1 MPAIWNVNN
10 SYNVNNKKYSSK
22 LTFEVGEKFSGKII
36 SKGEGNEATVKL
48 ADGWQ
53 FSATIDGSIE
63 SEENVPLQLQVEGYE
78 DGKLKLKI
86 VKKEADSNNLANDS
100 LSEVIDKEGLGKE
113 DVDILKKMM
122 KHNIPLT
129 RENITFVKSLLQ
141 FNTKIN
147 MDNNEIDNFILKY
160 IDSKGISG
168 ESEQGKQIINTLK
181 EFFVNFKNLKPEEIQ
196 GKQII
201 NTLKEFFINFKNM
214 KPEEILFFLENNI
227 KLTSENIESFKKLF
241 SSNGSTVKEFFDNIR
256 NDFAGIGV
264 EMKELEDNI
273 LNSKIGENHLDN
285 SLKNF
290 SEEIN
295 KDKLGYNS
303 LASKL
308 YDSNDMSKAK
318 VSMLAVLKSMTG
330 GDDNLLRYLI
340 KDILIGKKEQFTTNE
355 YNTALANINNLSDEE
370 FINIVKDVLGK
381 NRELKEISN
390 DTVNIV
396 LRSLLGKDIE
406 VGEAE
411 LRKIQDVIEYKFQKF
426 ELNNELGKEDKLIGN
441 NIANNIITTLEQEV
455 IIEENKKI
463 VSANELIKNDI
474 NKKIDGI
481 KDIIKE
487 LLIASKG
494 EGEGANKVI
503 QLLKNNIS
511 EFKMFNTISNEYY
524 YLDVPIN
531 REMSEYPCKLIIK
544 DNRKDGKKIDKTDVK
559 IVVTV
564 KTINL
569 GVVDGFLSVKD
580 KSLDVELKCD
590 KNYMKVLELSKSKLS
605 NDLQKLGFNI
615 NIEVSMKEEEISLA
629 SCREFFNDKAMNGI
643 DIKV

>member
-53 FSATIDGSIE
+53 FSATIDGNIE

-86 VKKEADSNNLANDS
+86 VKKEVESNNLANDS
-100 LSEVIDKEGLGKE
+100 LSEVIDKEGLGKD
-113 DVDILKKMM
+113 DVDILKKMV

-147 MDNNEIDNFILKY
+147 MDNNEIDSFILKY
-160 IDSKGISG
+160 FDSKGISG

-181 EFFVNFKNLKPEEIQ
+181 EFFVNFKNLKPEEI
-196 GKQII
+196 
-201 NTLKEFFINFKNM
+201 
-214 KPEEILFFLENNI
+214 LFFLENNI
-227 KLTSENIESFKKLF
+227 ELTSENIESFNKLF
-241 SSNGSTVKEFFDNIR
+241 SSNGNTVKEFFDNIK
-256 NDFAGIGV
+256 NDFAGIEV

-273 LNSKIGENHLDN
+273 SNSKIGEKHLDK
-285 SLKNF
+285 SLKALGG
-290 SEEIN
+290 EIN

-303 LASKL
+303 LVSKL
-308 YDSNDMSKAK
+308 YDSNDMSKGK

-330 GDDNLLRYLI
+330 GDDNLLREPI

-355 YNTALANINNLSDEE
+355 YNTALGKINNLSDEE

-381 NRELKEISN
+381 NGELKEISKDN
-390 DTVNIV
+390 VNIV
-396 LRSLLGKDIE
+396 LRSLFGKDIE
-406 VGEAE
+406 VGEEE
-411 LRKIQDVIEYKFQKF
+411 LRGIQDVIEYKFQEL
-426 ELNNELGKEDKLIGN
+426 ELNNEGVNEDKLIGN
-441 NIANNIITTLEQEV
+441 NIVNKTITTLEQEA
-455 IIEENKKI
+455 ITGGNKKI
-463 VSANELIKNDI
+463 LSANELIKNDI

-487 LLIASKG
+487 LLVASKG
-494 EGEGANKVI
+494 EGEGAEKVI
-503 QLLKNNIS
+503 QLLKNNIN
-511 EFKMFNTISNEYY
+511 EFKLFNTISNEYY

-531 REMSEYPCKLIIK
+531 REMTEYPCKLIIK
-544 DNRKDGKKIDKTDVK
+544 DNRKDGKKIDRTDVK

-564 KTINL
+564 KTVNL

-580 KSLDVELKCD
+580 KGLDVELKCD
-590 KNYMKVLELSKSKLS
+590 KNYTKVLELSKSKLS

-615 NIEVSMKEEEISLA
+615 NIKVSMREEDITLA

>member
-53 FSATIDGSIE
+53 FSATIDGNIE

-86 VKKEADSNNLANDS
+86 VKKEVESNNLANDS
-100 LSEVIDKEGLGKE
+100 LSEVIDKEGLGKD
-113 DVDILKKMM
+113 DVDILKKMV

-181 EFFVNFKNLKPEEIQ
+181 EFFVNFKNLKPEEI
-196 GKQII
+196 
-201 NTLKEFFINFKNM
+201 
-214 KPEEILFFLENNI
+214 LFFLENNI
-227 KLTSENIESFKKLF
+227 ELTSENIESFNKLF
-241 SSNGSTVKEFFDNIR
+241 SSNGNTVKEFFDNIK
-256 NDFAGIGV
+256 NDFAGIEV

-273 LNSKIGENHLDN
+273 SNSKIGEKHLDK
-285 SLKNF
+285 SLKALGG
-290 SEEIN
+290 EIN

-303 LASKL
+303 LVSKL
-308 YDSNDMSKAK
+308 YDSNDMSKGK

-330 GDDNLLRYLI
+330 GDDNLLREPI

-355 YNTALANINNLSDEE
+355 YNTALGKINNLSDEE

-381 NRELKEISN
+381 NGELKEISKDN
-390 DTVNIV
+390 VNIV
-396 LRSLLGKDIE
+396 LRSLFGKDIE

-411 LRKIQDVIEYKFQKF
+411 LRGIQDVIEYKFQEL
-426 ELNNELGKEDKLIGN
+426 ELNNEGVNEDKLIGN
-441 NIANNIITTLEQEV
+441 NIVNKTITTLEQEA
-455 IIEENKKI
+455 ITGGNKKI
-463 VSANELIKNDI
+463 LSANELIKNDI

-487 LLIASKG
+487 LLVASKG
-494 EGEGANKVI
+494 EGEGAEKVI
-503 QLLKNNIS
+503 QLLKNNIN
-511 EFKMFNTISNEYY
+511 EFKLFNTISNEYY

-531 REMSEYPCKLIIK
+531 REMTEYPCKLIIK
-544 DNRKDGKKIDKTDVK
+544 DNRKDGKKIDRTDVK

-564 KTINL
+564 KTVNL

-580 KSLDVELKCD
+580 KGLDVELKCD

-615 NIEVSMKEEEISLA
+615 NIKVSMREEDITLA

>member
-181 EFFVNFKNLKPEEIQ
+181 EFFVNFKN
-196 GKQII
+196 
-201 NTLKEFFINFKNM
+201 M

-227 KLTSENIESFKKLF
+227 ELTSENIESYNKLF
-241 SSNGSTVKEFFDNIR
+241 SSNGNTVKEFFDNIK
-256 NDFAGIGV
+256 NDFAGIEV

-273 LNSKIGENHLDN
+273 SNSKVGEKHLDN
-285 SLKNF
+285 SIKALG
-290 SEEIN
+290 EEIN

-303 LASKL
+303 LVSKL
-308 YDSNDMSKAK
+308 YDSNDMSKSK

-330 GDDNLLRYLI
+330 GDDNLLREPI

-355 YNTALANINNLSDEE
+355 YNTALGKINNLSDED

-381 NRELKEISN
+381 SGEIKEISK
-390 DTVNIV
+390 DTVNII
-396 LRSLLGKDIE
+396 LRSFFGKDIE
-406 VGEAE
+406 VGEVE
-411 LRKIQDVIEYKFQKF
+411 LRKIQDVIEYKFQEL
-426 ELNNELGKEDKLIGN
+426 ELNNEGVNEEKLIGN
-441 NIANNIITTLEQEV
+441 NIANKTITTLEQEV
-455 IIEENKKI
+455 ITGGHKKI
-463 VSANELIKNDI
+463 LSANELIKNDI

-487 LLIASKG
+487 LLVASKG
-494 EGEGANKVI
+494 EGEGADKVI
-503 QLLKNNIS
+503 QLLKNSIS
-511 EFKMFNTISNEYY
+511 EFKLFNTISNEYY

-531 REMSEYPCKLIIK
+531 REMTEYHCKLIIK
-544 DNRKDGKKIDKTDVK
+544 DNRKDGKKIDRTDVK

-564 KTINL
+564 KTVNL

-580 KSLDVELKCD
+580 KGLDVELKCD

-615 NIEVSMKEEEISLA
+615 NIKVSMREEDITLA
-629 SCREFFNDKAMNGI
+629 SCREFFNDKAVSGI

>member
-22 LTFEVGEKFSGKII
+22 LTFEVGEKFSGRII
-36 SKGEGNEATVKL
+36 SKGEGNEVTVKL

-53 FSATIDGSIE
+53 FSATIDGNIE

-86 VKKEADSNNLANDS
+86 VKKEVESNNLANDS
-100 LSEVIDKEGLGKE
+100 LSEVIDKEGLGKD
-113 DVDILKKMM
+113 DVDILKKMV
-122 KHNIPLT
+122 KYNIPLT

-181 EFFVNFKNLKPEEIQ
+181 EFFVNFKN
-196 GKQII
+196 
-201 NTLKEFFINFKNM
+201 M

-227 KLTSENIESFKKLF
+227 ELTSENIESFKKLF
-241 SSNGSTVKEFFDNIR
+241 SSNGNTVKEFFDNIK
-256 NDFAGIGV
+256 NDFAGIEV

-273 LNSKIGENHLDN
+273 SNSKVGENHLDN
-285 SLKNF
+285 SLKALG
-290 SEEIN
+290 EEIN

-303 LASKL
+303 LVSKL
-308 YDSNDMSKAK
+308 YDSNDMSKGK

-330 GDDNLLRYLI
+330 GDENLLREPI

-355 YNTALANINNLSDEE
+355 YNAALGKINNLSDEE
-370 FINIVKDVLGK
+370 FINILKDVLGK
-381 NRELKEISN
+381 NGEIKEVSK

-396 LRSLLGKDIE
+396 LRSLFGKDIE
-406 VGEAE
+406 VGEVE
-411 LRKIQDVIEYKFQKF
+411 LRKIQDVIEYKFQEL
-426 ELNNELGKEDKLIGN
+426 ELNNEGIKEDKLIGN
-441 NIANNIITTLEQEV
+441 NISNKTITTLKQEV
-455 IIEENKKI
+455 ITEGNKKI

-487 LLIASKG
+487 LLVVSKG
-494 EGEGANKVI
+494 EGEGADKVI

-511 EFKMFNTISNEYY
+511 EFKLFNTISNEYY

-531 REMSEYPCKLIIK
+531 REMTEYPCKLIIK
-544 DNRKDGKKIDKTDVK
+544 DNRKDGKKIDRTDVK

-564 KTINL
+564 KTVNL

-580 KSLDVELKCD
+580 KGLDVELKCD
-590 KNYMKVLELSKSKLS
+590 KNYTRVLELSKSKLS

-615 NIEVSMKEEEISLA
+615 NIKVSVREEDITLA

>member
-36 SKGEGNEATVKL
+36 SKDEGNEATVKL

-53 FSATIDGSIE
+53 FSATIDGNIE

-86 VKKEADSNNLANDS
+86 VKKEVESNNLANDS
-100 LSEVIDKEGLGKE
+100 LSEVIDKEGLGKD
-113 DVDILKKMM
+113 DVDILKKMV

-181 EFFVNFKNLKPEEIQ
+181 EFFVNFKNLKPEEI
-196 GKQII
+196 
-201 NTLKEFFINFKNM
+201 
-214 KPEEILFFLENNI
+214 LFFLENNI
-227 KLTSENIESFKKLF
+227 ELTSENIESFNKLF
-241 SSNGSTVKEFFDNIR
+241 SSNGNTVKEFFDNIK
-256 NDFAGIGV
+256 NDFAGIEV

-273 LNSKIGENHLDN
+273 SNSKIGEKHLDK
-285 SLKNF
+285 SLKALGG
-290 SEEIN
+290 EIN

-303 LASKL
+303 LVSKL
-308 YDSNDMSKAK
+308 YDSNDMSKGK

-330 GDDNLLRYLI
+330 GDDNLLREPI

-355 YNTALANINNLSDEE
+355 YNTALGKINNLSDEE
-370 FINIVKDVLGK
+370 FINIVKDILGR
-381 NRELKEISN
+381 NGELKEISK
-390 DTVNIV
+390 DTFNIV
-396 LRSLLGKDIE
+396 LRSLFGKDIE

-411 LRKIQDVIEYKFQKF
+411 LRGIQDVIEYKFQEL
-426 ELNNELGKEDKLIGN
+426 ELNNEGVNEDKLIGN
-441 NIANNIITTLEQEV
+441 NIVNKTITTLEQEV
-455 IIEENKKI
+455 ITGGNKKI
-463 VSANELIKNDI
+463 LSANELIKNDI
-474 NKKIDGI
+474 NKKINGI

-487 LLIASKG
+487 LLVASKG
-494 EGEGANKVI
+494 EGEGAEKVI

-511 EFKMFNTISNEYY
+511 EFKLFNTISNEYY

-531 REMSEYPCKLIIK
+531 REMTEYPCKLIIK
-544 DNRKDGKKIDKTDVK
+544 DNRKDGKKIDRTDVK

-564 KTINL
+564 KTVNL

-580 KSLDVELKCD
+580 KGLDVELKCD
-590 KNYMKVLELSKSKLS
+590 KNYTKVLELSKSKLS

-615 NIEVSMKEEEISLA
+615 NIKVSMREEDITLA

>member
-53 FSATIDGSIE
+53 FSATIDGNIE

-86 VKKEADSNNLANDS
+86 VKKEVESNNLANDS
-100 LSEVIDKEGLGKE
+100 LSEVIDKEGLGKD
-113 DVDILKKMM
+113 DVDILKKMV

-181 EFFVNFKNLKPEEIQ
+181 EFFVNFKNLKPEEI
-196 GKQII
+196 
-201 NTLKEFFINFKNM
+201 
-214 KPEEILFFLENNI
+214 LFFLENNI
-227 KLTSENIESFKKLF
+227 ELTSENIESFNKLF
-241 SSNGSTVKEFFDNIR
+241 SSNGNTVKEFFDNIK
-256 NDFAGIGV
+256 NDFAGIEV

-273 LNSKIGENHLDN
+273 SNSKIGEKHLDK
-285 SLKNF
+285 SLKALGG
-290 SEEIN
+290 EIN

-303 LASKL
+303 LVSKL
-308 YDSNDMSKAK
+308 YDSNDMSKGK

-330 GDDNLLRYLI
+330 GDDNLLREPI

-355 YNTALANINNLSDEE
+355 YNTALGKINNLSDEE
-370 FINIVKDVLGK
+370 FINIVKDVLGR
-381 NRELKEISN
+381 NGELKEISK
-390 DTVNIV
+390 DTFNIV
-396 LRSLLGKDIE
+396 LRSLFGKDIE

-411 LRKIQDVIEYKFQKF
+411 LRGIQDVIEYKFQEL
-426 ELNNELGKEDKLIGN
+426 ELNNEGVNEDKLIGN
-441 NIANNIITTLEQEV
+441 NIVNKTITTLEQEA
-455 IIEENKKI
+455 ITGGNKKI
-463 VSANELIKNDI
+463 LSANELIKNDI

-487 LLIASKG
+487 LLVASKG
-494 EGEGANKVI
+494 EGEGAEKVI
-503 QLLKNNIS
+503 QLLKNNIN
-511 EFKMFNTISNEYY
+511 EFKLFNTISNEYY

-531 REMSEYPCKLIIK
+531 REMTEYPCKLIIK
-544 DNRKDGKKIDKTDVK
+544 DNRKDGKKIDRTDVK

-564 KTINL
+564 KTVNL

-580 KSLDVELKCD
+580 KGLDVELKCD
-590 KNYMKVLELSKSKLS
+590 KNYTKVLELSKSKLS

-615 NIEVSMKEEEISLA
+615 NIKVSMREEDITLA

>member
-53 FSATIDGSIE
+53 FSATIDGNIE

-86 VKKEADSNNLANDS
+86 VKKEVESNNLANDS
-100 LSEVIDKEGLGKE
+100 LSEVIDKEGLGKD
-113 DVDILKKMM
+113 DVDILKKMV

-181 EFFVNFKNLKPEEIQ
+181 EFFVNFKNLKPEEI
-196 GKQII
+196 
-201 NTLKEFFINFKNM
+201 
-214 KPEEILFFLENNI
+214 LFFLENNI
-227 KLTSENIESFKKLF
+227 ELTSENIESFNKLF
-241 SSNGSTVKEFFDNIR
+241 SSNGNTVKEFFDNIK
-256 NDFAGIGV
+256 NDFAGIEV

-273 LNSKIGENHLDN
+273 SNSKVGEKHLDN
-285 SLKNF
+285 SIKALG
-290 SEEIN
+290 EEIN

-303 LASKL
+303 LVSKL
-308 YDSNDMSKAK
+308 YDSNDMSKSK

-330 GDDNLLRYLI
+330 GDDNLLREPI

-355 YNTALANINNLSDEE
+355 YNTALGKINNLSDEE

-381 NRELKEISN
+381 NGELKEISKDN
-390 DTVNIV
+390 VNIV
-396 LRSLLGKDIE
+396 LRSLFGKDIE

-411 LRKIQDVIEYKFQKF
+411 LRGIQDVIEYKFQEL
-426 ELNNELGKEDKLIGN
+426 ELNNEGVNEDKLIGN
-441 NIANNIITTLEQEV
+441 NIVNKTITTLEQEA
-455 IIEENKKI
+455 ITGGNKKI
-463 VSANELIKNDI
+463 LSANELIKNDI

-487 LLIASKG
+487 LLVASKG
-494 EGEGANKVI
+494 EGEGAEKVI
-503 QLLKNNIS
+503 QLLKNNIN
-511 EFKMFNTISNEYY
+511 EFKLFNTISNEYY

-531 REMSEYPCKLIIK
+531 REMTEYPCKLIIK
-544 DNRKDGKKIDKTDVK
+544 DNRKDGKKIDRTDVK

-564 KTINL
+564 KTVNL

-580 KSLDVELKCD
+580 KGLDVELKCD

-615 NIEVSMKEEEISLA
+615 NIKVSMREEDITLA
-629 SCREFFNDKAMNGI
+629 SCREFFNDKAVSGI

>member
-181 EFFVNFKNLKPEEIQ
+181 EFFVNFKN
-196 GKQII
+196 
-201 NTLKEFFINFKNM
+201 M

-227 KLTSENIESFKKLF
+227 ELTSENIESYNKLF
-241 SSNGSTVKEFFDNIR
+241 SSNGNTVKEFFDNIK
-256 NDFAGIGV
+256 NDFAGIEV

-273 LNSKIGENHLDN
+273 SNSKVGEKHLDN
-285 SLKNF
+285 SIKALG
-290 SEEIN
+290 EEIN

-303 LASKL
+303 LVSKL
-308 YDSNDMSKAK
+308 YDSNDMSKSK

-330 GDDNLLRYLI
+330 GDDNLLREPI

-355 YNTALANINNLSDEE
+355 YNTALGKINNLSDED

-381 NRELKEISN
+381 SGEIKEISK
-390 DTVNIV
+390 DTVNII
-396 LRSLLGKDIE
+396 LRSFFGKDIE
-406 VGEAE
+406 VGEVE
-411 LRKIQDVIEYKFQKF
+411 LRKIQDVIEYKFQEL
-426 ELNNELGKEDKLIGN
+426 ELNNEGVNEEKLIGN
-441 NIANNIITTLEQEV
+441 NIANKTITTLEQEV
-455 IIEENKKI
+455 ITGGHKKI
-463 VSANELIKNDI
+463 LSANELIKNDI

-487 LLIASKG
+487 LLVASKG
-494 EGEGANKVI
+494 EGEGADKVI
-503 QLLKNNIS
+503 QLLKNSIS
-511 EFKMFNTISNEYY
+511 EFKLFNTISNEYY

-531 REMSEYPCKLIIK
+531 REMTEYPCKLIIK
-544 DNRKDGKKIDKTDVK
+544 DNRKDGKKIDRTDVK

-564 KTINL
+564 KTVNL

-580 KSLDVELKCD
+580 KGLDVELKCD

-615 NIEVSMKEEEISLA
+615 NIKVSMREEDITLA
-629 SCREFFNDKAMNGI
+629 SCRELFNDKAVSGI

>member
-22 LTFEVGEKFSGKII
+22 LTFEVGEKFSGRII
-36 SKGEGNEATVKL
+36 SKGEGNEVTVKL
-48 ADGWQ
+48 SDGWQ
-53 FSATIDGSIE
+53 FSATIDGNIE
-63 SEENVPLQLQVEGYE
+63 SEENIPLQLQVEGYE
-78 DGKLKLKI
+78 EGKLKLKI
-86 VKKEADSNNLANDS
+86 IKKEVGTNNSSNDI
-100 LSEVIDKEGLGKE
+100 LSEVIDKEGLGKD
-113 DVDILKKMM
+113 DVDILKKMVKYNM
-122 KHNIPLT
+122 PLT

-147 MDNNEIDNFILKY
+147 IDNSEIDNFILKY

-168 ESEQGKQIINTLK
+168 ESE
-181 EFFVNFKNLKPEEIQ
+181 Q

-273 LNSKIGENHLDN
+273 SNSKIGENHLDN

-330 GDDNLLRYLI
+330 GDDNLLRDLI

-355 YNTALANINNLSDEE
+355 YNTALAKINNLSDEE
-370 FINIVKDVLGK
+370 FINIVKYVLEK
-381 NRELKEISN
+381 NREVKEISKE
-390 DTVNIV
+390 TVNIV

-411 LRKIQDVIEYKFQKF
+411 LRKIQGVIEYKFQKF

-441 NIANNIITTLEQEV
+441 NIANKIITTLEQEV
-455 IIEENKKI
+455 IIEEKKKI

-474 NKKIDGI
+474 NKKIEGI
-481 KDIIKE
+481 KNIIKE

-494 EGEGANKVI
+494 EGEGADKVI

-511 EFKMFNTISNEYY
+511 EFKLFNTISNEYY

-544 DNRKDGKKIDKTDVK
+544 DNRKDGKKLDKTDVK

-564 KTINL
+564 KTVNL
-569 GVVDGFLSVKD
+569 GVVDGFLSIKD

-615 NIEVSMKEEEISLA
+615 NIKVSMKEEDITLA
-629 SCREFFNDKAMNGI
+629 SCREFFNNKAMNGI

>member
-53 FSATIDGSIE
+53 FSATIDGNIE

-86 VKKEADSNNLANDS
+86 VKKEVESNNLANDS
-100 LSEVIDKEGLGKE
+100 LSEVIDKEGLGKD
-113 DVDILKKMM
+113 DVDILKKMV

-181 EFFVNFKNLKPEEIQ
+181 EFFVNFKN
-196 GKQII
+196 
-201 NTLKEFFINFKNM
+201 M

-227 KLTSENIESFKKLF
+227 ELTSENIESYNKLF
-241 SSNGSTVKEFFDNIR
+241 SSNGNTVKEFFDNIK
-256 NDFAGIGV
+256 NDFAGIEV

-273 LNSKIGENHLDN
+273 SNSKVGEKHLDN
-285 SLKNF
+285 SIKALG
-290 SEEIN
+290 EEIN

-303 LASKL
+303 LVSKL
-308 YDSNDMSKAK
+308 YDSNDMSKSK

-330 GDDNLLRYLI
+330 GDDNLLREPI

-355 YNTALANINNLSDEE
+355 YNTALGKINNLSDED

-381 NRELKEISN
+381 SGEIKEISK
-390 DTVNIV
+390 DTVNII
-396 LRSLLGKDIE
+396 LRSFFGKDIE
-406 VGEAE
+406 VGEVE
-411 LRKIQDVIEYKFQKF
+411 LRKIQDVIEYKFQEL
-426 ELNNELGKEDKLIGN
+426 ELNNEGVNEEKLIGN
-441 NIANNIITTLEQEV
+441 NIANKTITTLEQEV
-455 IIEENKKI
+455 ITGGHKKI
-463 VSANELIKNDI
+463 LSANELIKNDI

-487 LLIASKG
+487 LLVASKG
-494 EGEGANKVI
+494 EGEGADKVI
-503 QLLKNNIS
+503 QLLKNSIS
-511 EFKMFNTISNEYY
+511 EFKLFNTISNEYY

-531 REMSEYPCKLIIK
+531 REMTEYPCKLIIK
-544 DNRKDGKKIDKTDVK
+544 DNRKDGKKIDRTDVK

-564 KTINL
+564 KTVNL

-580 KSLDVELKCD
+580 KGLDVELKCD
-590 KNYMKVLELSKSKLS
+590 KNYTKVLELSKSKLS

-615 NIEVSMKEEEISLA
+615 NIKVSMREEDITLA
-629 SCREFFNDKAMNGI
+629 SCREFFNDKAVSGI

>member
-181 EFFVNFKNLKPEEIQ
+181 EFFVNFKN
-196 GKQII
+196 
-201 NTLKEFFINFKNM
+201 M

-227 KLTSENIESFKKLF
+227 ELTSENIESYNKLF
-241 SSNGSTVKEFFDNIR
+241 SSNGNTVKEFFDNIK
-256 NDFAGIGV
+256 NDFAGIEV

-273 LNSKIGENHLDN
+273 SNSKVGEKHLDN
-285 SLKNF
+285 SIKALG
-290 SEEIN
+290 EEIN

-303 LASKL
+303 LVSKL
-308 YDSNDMSKAK
+308 YDSNDMSKSK

-330 GDDNLLRYLI
+330 GDDNLLREPI

-355 YNTALANINNLSDEE
+355 YNTALGKINNLSDED

-381 NRELKEISN
+381 SGEIKEISK
-390 DTVNIV
+390 DTVNII
-396 LRSLLGKDIE
+396 LRSFFGKDIE
-406 VGEAE
+406 VGEVE
-411 LRKIQDVIEYKFQKF
+411 LRKIQDVIEYKFQEL
-426 ELNNELGKEDKLIGN
+426 ELNNEGVNEEKLIGN
-441 NIANNIITTLEQEV
+441 NIANKTITTLEQEV
-455 IIEENKKI
+455 ITGGHKKI
-463 VSANELIKNDI
+463 LSANELIKNDI

-487 LLIASKG
+487 LLVASKG
-494 EGEGANKVI
+494 EGEGADKVI
-503 QLLKNNIS
+503 QLLKNSVS
-511 EFKMFNTISNEYY
+511 EFKLFNTISNEYY

-531 REMSEYPCKLIIK
+531 REMTEYPCKLIIK
-544 DNRKDGKKIDKTDVK
+544 DNRKDGKKIDRTDVK

-564 KTINL
+564 KTVNL

-580 KSLDVELKCD
+580 KGLDVELKCD

-615 NIEVSMKEEEISLA
+615 NIKVSMREEDITLA
-629 SCREFFNDKAMNGI
+629 SCREFFNDKAVSGI

>member
-36 SKGEGNEATVKL
+36 SKGEENEATVKL

-181 EFFVNFKNLKPEEIQ
+181 EFFVNFKN
-196 GKQII
+196 
-201 NTLKEFFINFKNM
+201 M

-227 KLTSENIESFKKLF
+227 ELTSENIESYNKLF
-241 SSNGSTVKEFFDNIR
+241 SSNGNTVKEFFDNIK
-256 NDFAGIGV
+256 NDFAGIEV

-273 LNSKIGENHLDN
+273 LNSKVGEKHLDN
-285 SLKNF
+285 SIKALG
-290 SEEIN
+290 EEIN

-303 LASKL
+303 LVSKL
-308 YDSNDMSKAK
+308 YDSNDMSKSK

-330 GDDNLLRYLI
+330 GDDNLLREPI

-355 YNTALANINNLSDEE
+355 YNTALGKINNLSDED

-381 NRELKEISN
+381 SGEIKEISK
-390 DTVNIV
+390 DTVNII
-396 LRSLLGKDIE
+396 LRSFFGKDIE
-406 VGEAE
+406 VGEVE
-411 LRKIQDVIEYKFQKF
+411 LRKIQDVIEYKFQEL
-426 ELNNELGKEDKLIGN
+426 ELNNEGVNEEKLIGN
-441 NIANNIITTLEQEV
+441 NIANKTITTLEQEV
-455 IIEENKKI
+455 ITGGHKKI
-463 VSANELIKNDI
+463 LSANELIKNDI

-487 LLIASKG
+487 LLVASKG
-494 EGEGANKVI
+494 EGEGADKVI
-503 QLLKNNIS
+503 QLLKNSIS
-511 EFKMFNTISNEYY
+511 EFKLFNTISNEYY

-531 REMSEYPCKLIIK
+531 REMTEYPCKLIIK
-544 DNRKDGKKIDKTDVK
+544 DNRKDGKKIDRTDVK

-564 KTINL
+564 KTVNL

-580 KSLDVELKCD
+580 KGLDVELKCD

-615 NIEVSMKEEEISLA
+615 NIKVSMREEDITLA
-629 SCREFFNDKAMNGI
+629 SCREFFNDKAVSGI

>member
-22 LTFEVGEKFSGKII
+22 LTFEVGEKFSGRII
-36 SKGEGNEATVKL
+36 SKGEGNEVTVKL

-53 FSATIDGSIE
+53 FSATIDGNIE
-63 SEENVPLQLQVEGYE
+63 SEENIPLQLQVEGYE
-78 DGKLKLKI
+78 EGKLKLKI
-86 VKKEADSNNLANDS
+86 IKKEVWTNNSSNDS
-100 LSEVIDKEGLGKE
+100 LSEVIDKEGLGKV
-113 DVDILKKMM
+113 DVDILKKMVKYNM
-122 KHNIPLT
+122 PLT

-147 MDNNEIDNFILKY
+147 IDNSEIDNFILKY

-168 ESEQGKQIINTLK
+168 ESE
-181 EFFVNFKNLKPEEIQ
+181 Q

-256 NDFAGIGV
+256 NDFSGIGV

-330 GDDNLLRYLI
+330 GDDNLLRDLI

-355 YNTALANINNLSDEE
+355 YNTALAKINNLSDEE

-381 NRELKEISN
+381 NRELKEISK

-615 NIEVSMKEEEISLA
+615 NIKVSMKEEEISLA
-629 SCREFFNDKAMNGI
+629 SCREFFNDKAVNGI

>member
-1 MPAIWNVNN
+1 MPAIWNVNS

-22 LTFEVGEKFSGKII
+22 LTFEVGEKFSGRII
-36 SKGEGNEATVKL
+36 SKGEGNEVTVKL

-53 FSATIDGSIE
+53 FSATIDGNIE
-63 SEENVPLQLQVEGYE
+63 SEENIPLQLQVEGYE
-78 DGKLKLKI
+78 EGKLKLKI
-86 VKKEADSNNLANDS
+86 IKKEVWTNNSSNDS
-100 LSEVIDKEGLGKE
+100 LSEVIDKEGLGKV
-113 DVDILKKMM
+113 DVDILKKMVKYNM
-122 KHNIPLT
+122 PLT

-147 MDNNEIDNFILKY
+147 IDNSEIDNFILKY

-168 ESEQGKQIINTLK
+168 ESE
-181 EFFVNFKNLKPEEIQ
+181 Q

-256 NDFAGIGV
+256 NDFSGIGV

-318 VSMLAVLKSMTG
+318 VSILAVLKSMTG
-330 GDDNLLRYLI
+330 GDDNLLRNLI

-355 YNTALANINNLSDEE
+355 YNTALAKINNLSDEE

-381 NRELKEISN
+381 NRELKEISK

-396 LRSLLGKDIE
+396 LRSLFGKDIE

-615 NIEVSMKEEEISLA
+615 NIKVSMKEEEISLA

>member
-181 EFFVNFKNLKPEEIQ
+181 EFFVNFKN
-196 GKQII
+196 
-201 NTLKEFFINFKNM
+201 M

-227 KLTSENIESFKKLF
+227 ELTSENIESYNKLF
-241 SSNGSTVKEFFDNIR
+241 SSNGNTVKEFFDNIK
-256 NDFAGIGV
+256 NDFAGIEV

-273 LNSKIGENHLDN
+273 SNSKVGEKHLDN
-285 SLKNF
+285 SIKALG
-290 SEEIN
+290 EEIN

-303 LASKL
+303 LVSKL
-308 YDSNDMSKAK
+308 YDSNDMSKSK

-330 GDDNLLRYLI
+330 GDDNLLREPI

-355 YNTALANINNLSDEE
+355 YNTALGKINNLSDED

-381 NRELKEISN
+381 SGEIKEISK
-390 DTVNIV
+390 DTVNII
-396 LRSLLGKDIE
+396 LRSFFGKDIE
-406 VGEAE
+406 VGEVE
-411 LRKIQDVIEYKFQKF
+411 LRKIQDVIEYKFQEL
-426 ELNNELGKEDKLIGN
+426 ELNNEGVNEEKLIGN
-441 NIANNIITTLEQEV
+441 NIANKTITTLEQEV
-455 IIEENKKI
+455 ITGGHKKI
-463 VSANELIKNDI
+463 LSANELIKNDI

-487 LLIASKG
+487 LLVASKG
-494 EGEGANKVI
+494 EGEGADKVI
-503 QLLKNNIS
+503 QLLKNSIS
-511 EFKMFNTISNEYY
+511 EFKLFNTISNEYY

-531 REMSEYPCKLIIK
+531 REMTEYPCKLIIK
-544 DNRKDGKKIDKTDVK
+544 DNRKDGKKIDRADVK

-564 KTINL
+564 KTVNL

-580 KSLDVELKCD
+580 KGLDVELKCD

-615 NIEVSMKEEEISLA
+615 NIKVSMREEDITLA
-629 SCREFFNDKAMNGI
+629 SCREFFNDKAVSGI

>member
-53 FSATIDGSIE
+53 FSATIDGNIE

-86 VKKEADSNNLANDS
+86 VKKEVESNNLANDS
-100 LSEVIDKEGLGKE
+100 LSEVIDKEGLGKD
-113 DVDILKKMM
+113 DVDILKKMV

-181 EFFVNFKNLKPEEIQ
+181 EFFVNFKNLKPEEI
-196 GKQII
+196 
-201 NTLKEFFINFKNM
+201 
-214 KPEEILFFLENNI
+214 LFFLENNI
-227 KLTSENIESFKKLF
+227 ELTSENIESFNKLF
-241 SSNGSTVKEFFDNIR
+241 SSNGNTVKEFFDNIK
-256 NDFAGIGV
+256 NDFAGIEV

-273 LNSKIGENHLDN
+273 SNSKIGEKHLDK
-285 SLKNF
+285 SLKALGG
-290 SEEIN
+290 EIN

-303 LASKL
+303 LVSKL
-308 YDSNDMSKAK
+308 YDSNDMSKGK

-330 GDDNLLRYLI
+330 GDDNLLREPI

-355 YNTALANINNLSDEE
+355 YNTDLGKINNLSDEE

-381 NRELKEISN
+381 NGELKEISKDN
-390 DTVNIV
+390 VNIV
-396 LRSLLGKDIE
+396 LRSLFGKDIE

-411 LRKIQDVIEYKFQKF
+411 LRGIQDVIEYKFQEL
-426 ELNNELGKEDKLIGN
+426 ELNNEGVNEDKLIGN
-441 NIANNIITTLEQEV
+441 NIVNKTITTLEQEA
-455 IIEENKKI
+455 ITGGNKKI
-463 VSANELIKNDI
+463 LSANELIKNDI

-487 LLIASKG
+487 LLVASKG
-494 EGEGANKVI
+494 EGEGAEKVI
-503 QLLKNNIS
+503 QLLKNNIN
-511 EFKMFNTISNEYY
+511 EFKLFNTISNEYY

-531 REMSEYPCKLIIK
+531 REMTEYPCKLIIK
-544 DNRKDGKKIDKTDVK
+544 DNRKDGKKIDRTDVK

-564 KTINL
+564 KTVNL

-580 KSLDVELKCD
+580 KGLDVELKCD
-590 KNYMKVLELSKSKLS
+590 KNYTKVLELSKSKLS

-615 NIEVSMKEEEISLA
+615 NIKVSMREEDITLA

>member
-181 EFFVNFKNLKPEEIQ
+181 EFFVNFKN
-196 GKQII
+196 
-201 NTLKEFFINFKNM
+201 M

-227 KLTSENIESFKKLF
+227 ELTSENIESYNKLF
-241 SSNGSTVKEFFDNIR
+241 SSNGNTVKEFFDNIK
-256 NDFAGIGV
+256 NDFAGIEV

-273 LNSKIGENHLDN
+273 SNSKVGEKHLDN
-285 SLKNF
+285 SIKALG
-290 SEEIN
+290 EEIN

-303 LASKL
+303 LVSKL
-308 YDSNDMSKAK
+308 YDSNDMSKSK

-330 GDDNLLRYLI
+330 GDDNLLREPI

-355 YNTALANINNLSDEE
+355 YNTALGKINNLSDED

-381 NRELKEISN
+381 SGELKEISK
-390 DTVNIV
+390 DTVNII
-396 LRSLLGKDIE
+396 LRSFFGKDIE
-406 VGEAE
+406 VGEVE
-411 LRKIQDVIEYKFQKF
+411 LRKIQDVIEYKFQEL
-426 ELNNELGKEDKLIGN
+426 ELNNEGVNEEKLIGN
-441 NIANNIITTLEQEV
+441 NIANKTITTLEQEV
-455 IIEENKKI
+455 IIGGHKKI
-463 VSANELIKNDI
+463 LSANELIKNDI

-487 LLIASKG
+487 LLVASKG
-494 EGEGANKVI
+494 EGEGADKVI
-503 QLLKNNIS
+503 QLLKNSIS
-511 EFKMFNTISNEYY
+511 EFKLFNTISNEYY

-531 REMSEYPCKLIIK
+531 REMTEYPCKLIIK
-544 DNRKDGKKIDKTDVK
+544 DNRKDGKKIDRTDVK

-564 KTINL
+564 KTVNL

-580 KSLDVELKCD
+580 KGLDVELKCD

-615 NIEVSMKEEEISLA
+615 NIKVSMREEDITLA
-629 SCREFFNDKAMNGI
+629 SCREFFNDKAVSGI

>member
-36 SKGEGNEATVKL
+36 SKGEGNEVTVKL
-48 ADGWQ
+48 ADGWR
-53 FSATIDGSIE
+53 FSATIDGNIE

-86 VKKEADSNNLANDS
+86 VKKEVESNNLANDS
-100 LSEVIDKEGLGKE
+100 LSEVIDKEGLGRD
-113 DVDILKKMM
+113 DVDILKKMV

-181 EFFVNFKNLKPEEIQ
+181 EFFVNFKNLKPEEI
-196 GKQII
+196 
-201 NTLKEFFINFKNM
+201 
-214 KPEEILFFLENNI
+214 LFFLENNI
-227 KLTSENIESFKKLF
+227 ELTSENIESFKKLF
-241 SSNGSTVKEFFDNIR
+241 SSNGNTVKEFFDNIK
-256 NDFAGIGV
+256 NDFAGIEV

-273 LNSKIGENHLDN
+273 SNSKIGEKHLDN
-285 SLKNF
+285 SLKALG
-290 SEEIN
+290 EEIN
-295 KDKLGYNS
+295 KDKVGYNS
-303 LASKL
+303 LVSKL
-308 YDSNDMSKAK
+308 YDSNDMSKGK

-330 GDDNLLRYLI
+330 GDDNLLREPI

-355 YNTALANINNLSDEE
+355 YNTALGKINNLSDEE

-381 NRELKEISN
+381 NGELKEISK
-390 DTVNIV
+390 DTFNIV
-396 LRSLLGKDIE
+396 LRSLFGKDIE

-411 LRKIQDVIEYKFQKF
+411 LRKIQDVIEYKFQEL
-426 ELNNELGKEDKLIGN
+426 ELNNEGVNEDKLIGN
-441 NIANNIITTLEQEV
+441 NIVNKTITTLEQEV
-455 IIEENKKI
+455 ITGGNKKI
-463 VSANELIKNDI
+463 LSANELIKNDI
-474 NKKIDGI
+474 NKKINGI

-487 LLIASKG
+487 LLVASKG
-494 EGEGANKVI
+494 EGEGAEKVI

-511 EFKMFNTISNEYY
+511 EFKLFNTISNEYY

-531 REMSEYPCKLIIK
+531 REMTEYPCKLIIK
-544 DNRKDGKKIDKTDVK
+544 DNRKDGKKIDRTDVK

-564 KTINL
+564 KTVNL

-580 KSLDVELKCD
+580 KGLDVELKCD
-590 KNYMKVLELSKSKLS
+590 KNYTKVLELSKSKLS

-615 NIEVSMKEEEISLA
+615 NIKVSMREEDITLA
-629 SCREFFNDKAMNGI
+629 SCREFFNDKAMSGI

>member
-36 SKGEGNEATVKL
+36 SKGEGNEVTVKL

-53 FSATIDGSIE
+53 FSATIDGNIE

-86 VKKEADSNNLANDS
+86 VKKEVESNNLANDS
-100 LSEVIDKEGLGKE
+100 LSEVIDKEGLGK
-113 DVDILKKMM
+113 DDIDILKKMV

-181 EFFVNFKNLKPEEIQ
+181 EFFVNFKNLKPEEI
-196 GKQII
+196 
-201 NTLKEFFINFKNM
+201 
-214 KPEEILFFLENNI
+214 LFFLENNI
-227 KLTSENIESFKKLF
+227 ELTSENIESFKKLF
-241 SSNGSTVKEFFDNIR
+241 SSNGNTLKEFFDNIK
-256 NDFAGIGV
+256 NDFAGIEV

-273 LNSKIGENHLDN
+273 SNSKIEEKHLDN
-285 SLKNF
+285 SLKALG
-290 SEEIN
+290 EEIN

-303 LASKL
+303 LVSKL
-308 YDSNDMSKAK
+308 YDSNDMSKGK

-330 GDDNLLRYLI
+330 GDDNLLREPI

-355 YNTALANINNLSDEE
+355 YNTALGKINNLSDEE
-370 FINIVKDVLGK
+370 FINIVKDVLGR
-381 NRELKEISN
+381 NGELKEISK
-390 DTVNIV
+390 DTFNIV
-396 LRSLLGKDIE
+396 LRSLFGKDIE

-411 LRKIQDVIEYKFQKF
+411 LRKIQDVIEYKFQEL
-426 ELNNELGKEDKLIGN
+426 ELNNEGVNEDKLIGN
-441 NIANNIITTLEQEV
+441 NIVNKTITTLEQEV
-455 IIEENKKI
+455 ITGGNKKI
-463 VSANELIKNDI
+463 LSANELIKNDI
-474 NKKIDGI
+474 NKKINGI

-487 LLIASKG
+487 LLVASKG
-494 EGEGANKVI
+494 EGEGAEKVI

-511 EFKMFNTISNEYY
+511 EFKLFNTISNEYY

-531 REMSEYPCKLIIK
+531 REMTEYPCKLIIK
-544 DNRKDGKKIDKTDVK
+544 DNRKDGKKIDRTDVK

-564 KTINL
+564 KTVNL

-580 KSLDVELKCD
+580 KGLDVELKCD
-590 KNYMKVLELSKSKLS
+590 KNYTKVLELSKSKLS

-615 NIEVSMKEEEISLA
+615 NIKVSMREEDITLA

>member
-53 FSATIDGSIE
+53 FSATIDGNIE

-86 VKKEADSNNLANDS
+86 VKKEVESNNLANDS
-100 LSEVIDKEGLGKE
+100 LSEVIDKEGLGKD
-113 DVDILKKMM
+113 DVDILKKMV

-181 EFFVNFKNLKPEEIQ
+181 EFFVNFKNLKPEEI
-196 GKQII
+196 
-201 NTLKEFFINFKNM
+201 
-214 KPEEILFFLENNI
+214 LFFLENNI
-227 KLTSENIESFKKLF
+227 ELTSENIESFKKLF
-241 SSNGSTVKEFFDNIR
+241 SSNGNTLKEFFDNIK
-256 NDFAGIGV
+256 NDFAGIEV
-264 EMKELEDNI
+264 EMKELEDNTS
-273 LNSKIGENHLDN
+273 NSKIEEKHLDN
-285 SLKNF
+285 SLKALG
-290 SEEIN
+290 EEIN

-303 LASKL
+303 LVSKL
-308 YDSNDMSKAK
+308 YDSNDMSKGK

-330 GDDNLLRYLI
+330 GDDNLLREPI

-355 YNTALANINNLSDEE
+355 YNTALGKINNLSDEE
-370 FINIVKDVLGK
+370 FINIVKDVLGR
-381 NRELKEISN
+381 NGELKEISK
-390 DTVNIV
+390 DTFNIV
-396 LRSLLGKDIE
+396 LRSLFGKDIE

-411 LRKIQDVIEYKFQKF
+411 LRKIQDVIEYKFQEL
-426 ELNNELGKEDKLIGN
+426 ELNNEGVNEDKLIGN
-441 NIANNIITTLEQEV
+441 NIVNKTITTLEQEV
-455 IIEENKKI
+455 ITGGNKKI
-463 VSANELIKNDI
+463 LSANELIKNDI
-474 NKKIDGI
+474 NKKINGI

-487 LLIASKG
+487 LLVASKG
-494 EGEGANKVI
+494 EGEGAEKVI

-511 EFKMFNTISNEYY
+511 EFKLFNTISNEYY

-531 REMSEYPCKLIIK
+531 REMTEYPCKLIIK
-544 DNRKDGKKIDKTDVK
+544 DNRKDGKKIDRTDVK

-564 KTINL
+564 KTVNL

-580 KSLDVELKCD
+580 KGLDVELKCD
-590 KNYMKVLELSKSKLS
+590 KNYTKVLELSKSKLS

-615 NIEVSMKEEEISLA
+615 NIKVSMREEDITLA

>member
-36 SKGEGNEATVKL
+36 SKGEGNEVTVKL

-53 FSATIDGSIE
+53 FSATIDGNIE

-86 VKKEADSNNLANDS
+86 VKKEVESNNLANDS
-100 LSEVIDKEGLGKE
+100 LSEVIDKEGLGKD
-113 DVDILKKMM
+113 DVDILKKMV

-181 EFFVNFKNLKPEEIQ
+181 EFFVNFKNLKPEEI
-196 GKQII
+196 
-201 NTLKEFFINFKNM
+201 
-214 KPEEILFFLENNI
+214 LFFLENNI
-227 KLTSENIESFKKLF
+227 ELTSENIESFNKLF
-241 SSNGSTVKEFFDNIR
+241 SSNGNTVKEFFDNIK
-256 NDFAGIGV
+256 NDFAGIEV

-273 LNSKIGENHLDN
+273 SNSKIGEKHLDN
-285 SLKNF
+285 SLKALGG
-290 SEEIN
+290 EIN

-303 LASKL
+303 LVSKL

-330 GDDNLLRYLI
+330 GDDNLLREPI

-355 YNTALANINNLSDEE
+355 YNTALGKINNLSDEE
-370 FINIVKDVLGK
+370 FINIVKDVSKK
-381 NRELKEISN
+381 NGELKEISK

-396 LRSLLGKDIE
+396 LRSLFGKDIE

-411 LRKIQDVIEYKFQKF
+411 LRKIQDVIEYKFQEL
-426 ELNNELGKEDKLIGN
+426 ELNNEGVNEDKLIGN
-441 NIANNIITTLEQEV
+441 NIANKTITTLEQEV
-455 IIEENKKI
+455 ITEGNKKI
-463 VSANELIKNDI
+463 LSANELIKNDI

-487 LLIASKG
+487 LLVASKG
-494 EGEGANKVI
+494 EGEGAEKVI

-511 EFKMFNTISNEYY
+511 EFKLFNTISNEYY

-531 REMSEYPCKLIIK
+531 REMTEYPCKLIIK
-544 DNRKDGKKIDKTDVK
+544 DNRKDGKKIDRTDVK

-564 KTINL
+564 KTVNL

-580 KSLDVELKCD
+580 KGLDVELKCD

-615 NIEVSMKEEEISLA
+615 NIKVSMREEDITLA
-629 SCREFFNDKAMNGI
+629 SCREFFNDKAVSGI

>member
-53 FSATIDGSIE
+53 FSATIDGNIE

-86 VKKEADSNNLANDS
+86 VKKEVESNNLANDS
-100 LSEVIDKEGLGKE
+100 LSEVIDKEGLGKD
-113 DVDILKKMM
+113 DVDILKKMV

-181 EFFVNFKNLKPEEIQ
+181 EFFVNFKNLKPEEI
-196 GKQII
+196 
-201 NTLKEFFINFKNM
+201 
-214 KPEEILFFLENNI
+214 LFFLENNI
-227 KLTSENIESFKKLF
+227 ELTSENIESFNKLF
-241 SSNGSTVKEFFDNIR
+241 SSNGNTVKEFFDNIK
-256 NDFAGIGV
+256 NDFAGIEV

-273 LNSKIGENHLDN
+273 SNSKIGEKHLDK
-285 SLKNF
+285 SLKALGG
-290 SEEIN
+290 EIN

-303 LASKL
+303 LVSKL
-308 YDSNDMSKAK
+308 YDSNDMSKGK

-330 GDDNLLRYLI
+330 GDDNLLREPI

-355 YNTALANINNLSDEE
+355 YNTALAQIKNLSDEE

-381 NRELKEISN
+381 NGELKEISKDN
-390 DTVNIV
+390 VNIV
-396 LRSLLGKDIE
+396 LRSLFGKDIE

-411 LRKIQDVIEYKFQKF
+411 LRGIQDVIEYKFQEL
-426 ELNNELGKEDKLIGN
+426 ELNNEGVNEDKLIGN
-441 NIANNIITTLEQEV
+441 NIVNKTITTLEQEA
-455 IIEENKKI
+455 ITGGNKKI
-463 VSANELIKNDI
+463 LSANELIKNDI

-487 LLIASKG
+487 LLVASKG
-494 EGEGANKVI
+494 EGEGAEKVI
-503 QLLKNNIS
+503 QLLKNNIN
-511 EFKMFNTISNEYY
+511 EFKLFNTISNEYY

-531 REMSEYPCKLIIK
+531 REMTEYPCKLIIK
-544 DNRKDGKKIDKTDVK
+544 DNRKDGKKIDRTDVK

-564 KTINL
+564 KTVNL

-580 KSLDVELKCD
+580 KGLDVELKCD
-590 KNYMKVLELSKSKLS
+590 KNYTKVLELSKSKLS

-615 NIEVSMKEEEISLA
+615 NIKVSMREEDITLA
-629 SCREFFNDKAMNGI
+629 SCREFFNDKAMSGI

>member
-1 MPAIWNVNN
+1 M
-10 SYNVNNKKYSSK
+10 
-22 LTFEVGEKFSGKII
+22 
-36 SKGEGNEATVKL
+36 
-48 ADGWQ
+48 
-53 FSATIDGSIE
+53 
-63 SEENVPLQLQVEGYE
+63 
-78 DGKLKLKI
+78 
-86 VKKEADSNNLANDS
+86 
-100 LSEVIDKEGLGKE
+100 
-113 DVDILKKMM
+113 
-122 KHNIPLT
+122 PLT

-147 MDNNEIDNFILKY
+147 IDNSEIDNFILKY

-168 ESEQGKQIINTLK
+168 ESE
-181 EFFVNFKNLKPEEIQ
+181 Q

-303 LASKL
+303 LVSKL
-308 YDSNDMSKAK
+308 YDSNDMSRAK

-494 EGEGANKVI
+494 EGEGENKVI

>member
-36 SKGEGNEATVKL
+36 SKDEGNEATVKL

-53 FSATIDGSIE
+53 FSATIDGNIE

-86 VKKEADSNNLANDS
+86 VKKEVESNNLANDS
-100 LSEVIDKEGLGKE
+100 LSEVIDKEGLDKD
-113 DVDILKKMM
+113 DVDILKKMV

-181 EFFVNFKNLKPEEIQ
+181 EFFVNFKNLKPEEI
-196 GKQII
+196 
-201 NTLKEFFINFKNM
+201 
-214 KPEEILFFLENNI
+214 LFFLENNI
-227 KLTSENIESFKKLF
+227 ELTSENIESFKKLF
-241 SSNGSTVKEFFDNIR
+241 SSNGNTLKEFFDNIK
-256 NDFAGIGV
+256 NDFAGIEV
-264 EMKELEDNI
+264 EMKELEDNTS
-273 LNSKIGENHLDN
+273 NSKIEEKHLDN
-285 SLKNF
+285 SLKALG
-290 SEEIN
+290 EEIN

-303 LASKL
+303 LVSKL
-308 YDSNDMSKAK
+308 YDSNDMSKGK

-330 GDDNLLRYLI
+330 GDDNLLREPI

-355 YNTALANINNLSDEE
+355 YNTALGKINNLSDEE
-370 FINIVKDVLGK
+370 FINIVKDILGR
-381 NRELKEISN
+381 NGELKEISK
-390 DTVNIV
+390 DTFNIV
-396 LRSLLGKDIE
+396 LRSLFGKDIE

-411 LRKIQDVIEYKFQKF
+411 LRKIQDVIEYKFQEL
-426 ELNNELGKEDKLIGN
+426 ELNNEGVNEDKLIGN
-441 NIANNIITTLEQEV
+441 NIVNKTITTLEQEV
-455 IIEENKKI
+455 ITGGNKKI
-463 VSANELIKNDI
+463 LSANELIKNDI
-474 NKKIDGI
+474 NKKINGI

-487 LLIASKG
+487 LLVASKG
-494 EGEGANKVI
+494 EGEGAEKVI

-511 EFKMFNTISNEYY
+511 EFKLFNTISNEYY

-531 REMSEYPCKLIIK
+531 REMTEYPCKLIIK
-544 DNRKDGKKIDKTDVK
+544 DNRKDGKKIDRTDVK

-564 KTINL
+564 KTVNL

-580 KSLDVELKCD
+580 KGLDVELKCD
-590 KNYMKVLELSKSKLS
+590 KNYTKVLELSKSKLS

-615 NIEVSMKEEEISLA
+615 NIKVSMREEDITLA

>member
-53 FSATIDGSIE
+53 FSATIDGNIE

-86 VKKEADSNNLANDS
+86 VKKEVESNNLANDS
-100 LSEVIDKEGLGKE
+100 LSEVIDKEGLGKD
-113 DVDILKKMM
+113 DVDILKKMV

-181 EFFVNFKNLKPEEIQ
+181 EFFVNFKNLKPEEI
-196 GKQII
+196 
-201 NTLKEFFINFKNM
+201 
-214 KPEEILFFLENNI
+214 LFFLENNI
-227 KLTSENIESFKKLF
+227 ELTSENIESFKKLF
-241 SSNGSTVKEFFDNIR
+241 SSNGNTVKEFFDNIK
-256 NDFAGIGV
+256 NDFAGIEV

-273 LNSKIGENHLDN
+273 SNSKIEEKHLDN
-285 SLKNF
+285 SLKALG
-290 SEEIN
+290 EEIN

-303 LASKL
+303 LVSKL
-308 YDSNDMSKAK
+308 YDSNDMSKGK

-330 GDDNLLRYLI
+330 GDDNLLREPI

-355 YNTALANINNLSDEE
+355 YNIALGKINNLSDEE
-370 FINIVKDVLGK
+370 FINIVKDVLVK
-381 NRELKEISN
+381 NGDLKEISK

-396 LRSLLGKDIE
+396 LRSLFGKDIE

-411 LRKIQDVIEYKFQKF
+411 LRKIQDVIEYKFQEL
-426 ELNNELGKEDKLIGN
+426 ELNNEGVNEDKLIGN
-441 NIANNIITTLEQEV
+441 NIVNKTITTLEQEA
-455 IIEENKKI
+455 ITGGNKKI
-463 VSANELIKNDI
+463 LSANELIKNDI

-487 LLIASKG
+487 LLVASKG
-494 EGEGANKVI
+494 EGEGAEKVI

-511 EFKMFNTISNEYY
+511 EFKLFNTISNEYY

-531 REMSEYPCKLIIK
+531 REMTEYPCKLIIK
-544 DNRKDGKKIDKTDVK
+544 DNRKDGKKIDRTDVK

-564 KTINL
+564 KTVNL

-580 KSLDVELKCD
+580 KGLDVELKCD
-590 KNYMKVLELSKSKLS
+590 KNYTKVLELSKSKLS

-615 NIEVSMKEEEISLA
+615 NIKVSMREEDITLA

>member
-181 EFFVNFKNLKPEEIQ
+181 EFFVNFKN
-196 GKQII
+196 
-201 NTLKEFFINFKNM
+201 M

-227 KLTSENIESFKKLF
+227 ELTSENIESYNKLF
-241 SSNGSTVKEFFDNIR
+241 SSNGNTVKEFFDNIK
-256 NDFAGIGV
+256 NDFAGIEV

-273 LNSKIGENHLDN
+273 SNSKVGEKHLDN
-285 SLKNF
+285 SIKALG
-290 SEEIN
+290 EEIN

-303 LASKL
+303 LVSKL
-308 YDSNDMSKAK
+308 YDSNDMSKSK
-318 VSMLAVLKSMTG
+318 VSMLSVLKSMTG
-330 GDDNLLRYLI
+330 GDDNLLREPI

-355 YNTALANINNLSDEE
+355 YNTALGKINNLSDED

-381 NRELKEISN
+381 SGEIKEISK
-390 DTVNIV
+390 DTVNII
-396 LRSLLGKDIE
+396 LRSFFGKDIE
-406 VGEAE
+406 VGEVE
-411 LRKIQDVIEYKFQKF
+411 LRKIQDVIEYKFQEL
-426 ELNNELGKEDKLIGN
+426 ELNNEGVNEEKLIGN
-441 NIANNIITTLEQEV
+441 NIANKTITTLEQEV
-455 IIEENKKI
+455 ITGGHKKI
-463 VSANELIKNDI
+463 LSANELIKNDI

-487 LLIASKG
+487 LLVASKG
-494 EGEGANKVI
+494 EGEGADKVI
-503 QLLKNNIS
+503 QLLKNSIS
-511 EFKMFNTISNEYY
+511 EFKLFNTISNEYY

-531 REMSEYPCKLIIK
+531 REMTEYPCKLIIK
-544 DNRKDGKKIDKTDVK
+544 DNRKDGKKIDRTDVK

-564 KTINL
+564 KTVNL

-580 KSLDVELKCD
+580 KGLDVELKCD

-615 NIEVSMKEEEISLA
+615 NIKVSMREEDITLA
-629 SCREFFNDKAMNGI
+629 SCREFFNDKAVSGI

>member
-181 EFFVNFKNLKPEEIQ
+181 EFFVNFKN
-196 GKQII
+196 
-201 NTLKEFFINFKNM
+201 M

-227 KLTSENIESFKKLF
+227 ELTSENIESYNKLF
-241 SSNGSTVKEFFDNIR
+241 SSNGNTVKEFFDNIK
-256 NDFAGIGV
+256 NDFAGIEV

-273 LNSKIGENHLDN
+273 SNSKVGEKHLDN
-285 SLKNF
+285 SIKALG
-290 SEEIN
+290 EEIN

-303 LASKL
+303 LVSKL
-308 YDSNDMSKAK
+308 YDSNDMSKSK

-330 GDDNLLRYLI
+330 GDDNLLREPI

-355 YNTALANINNLSDEE
+355 YNTALGKINNLSDED

-381 NRELKEISN
+381 SGELKEISK
-390 DTVNIV
+390 DTVNII
-396 LRSLLGKDIE
+396 LRSFFGKDIE
-406 VGEAE
+406 VGEVE
-411 LRKIQDVIEYKFQKF
+411 LRKIQDVIEYKFQEL
-426 ELNNELGKEDKLIGN
+426 ELNNEGVNEEKLIGN
-441 NIANNIITTLEQEV
+441 NIANKTITTLEQEV
-455 IIEENKKI
+455 ITGGHKKI
-463 VSANELIKNDI
+463 LSANELIKNDI

-487 LLIASKG
+487 LLVASKG
-494 EGEGANKVI
+494 EGEGADKVI
-503 QLLKNNIS
+503 QLLKNSIS
-511 EFKMFNTISNEYY
+511 EFKLFNTISNEYY

-531 REMSEYPCKLIIK
+531 REMTEYPCKLIIK
-544 DNRKDGKKIDKTDVK
+544 DNRKDGKKIDRTDVK

-564 KTINL
+564 KTVNL

-580 KSLDVELKCD
+580 KGLDVELKCD

-615 NIEVSMKEEEISLA
+615 NIKVSMREEDITLA
-629 SCREFFNDKAMNGI
+629 SCREFFNDKAVSGI

>member
-181 EFFVNFKNLKPEEIQ
+181 EFFVNFKN
-196 GKQII
+196 
-201 NTLKEFFINFKNM
+201 M

-227 KLTSENIESFKKLF
+227 ELTSENIESYNKLF
-241 SSNGSTVKEFFDNIR
+241 SSNGNTVKEFFDNIK
-256 NDFAGIGV
+256 NDFAGIEV

-273 LNSKIGENHLDN
+273 SNSKVGEKHLDN
-285 SLKNF
+285 SIKALW
-290 SEEIN
+290 EEIN

-303 LASKL
+303 LVSKL
-308 YDSNDMSKAK
+308 YDSNDMSKSK

-330 GDDNLLRYLI
+330 GDDNLLREPI

-355 YNTALANINNLSDEE
+355 YNTALGKINNLSDED

-381 NRELKEISN
+381 SGEIKEISK
-390 DTVNIV
+390 DTVNII
-396 LRSLLGKDIE
+396 LRSFFGKDIE
-406 VGEAE
+406 VGEVE
-411 LRKIQDVIEYKFQKF
+411 LRKIQDVIEYKFQEL
-426 ELNNELGKEDKLIGN
+426 ELNNEGVNEEKLIGN
-441 NIANNIITTLEQEV
+441 NIANKTITTLEQEV
-455 IIEENKKI
+455 ITGGHKKI
-463 VSANELIKNDI
+463 LSANELIKNDI

-487 LLIASKG
+487 LLVASKG
-494 EGEGANKVI
+494 EGEGADKVI
-503 QLLKNNIS
+503 QLLKNSIS
-511 EFKMFNTISNEYY
+511 EFKLFNTISNEYY

-531 REMSEYPCKLIIK
+531 REMTEYPCKLIIK
-544 DNRKDGKKIDKTDVK
+544 DNRKDGKKIDRTDVK

-564 KTINL
+564 KTVNL

-580 KSLDVELKCD
+580 KGLDVELKCD

-615 NIEVSMKEEEISLA
+615 NIKVSMREEDITLA
-629 SCREFFNDKAMNGI
+629 SCREFFNDKAVSGI

>member
-181 EFFVNFKNLKPEEIQ
+181 EFFVNFKN
-196 GKQII
+196 
-201 NTLKEFFINFKNM
+201 M

-227 KLTSENIESFKKLF
+227 ELTSENIESYNKLF
-241 SSNGSTVKEFFDNIR
+241 SSNGNTVKEFFDNIK
-256 NDFAGIGV
+256 NDFAGIEV

-273 LNSKIGENHLDN
+273 SNSKVGEKHLDN
-285 SLKNF
+285 SIKALE
-290 SEEIN
+290 EEIN

-303 LASKL
+303 LVSKL
-308 YDSNDMSKAK
+308 YDSNDMSKSK

-330 GDDNLLRYLI
+330 GDDNLLREPI

-355 YNTALANINNLSDEE
+355 YNTALGKINNLSDED

-381 NRELKEISN
+381 SGEIKEISK
-390 DTVNIV
+390 DTVNII
-396 LRSLLGKDIE
+396 LRSFFGKDIE
-406 VGEAE
+406 VGEVE
-411 LRKIQDVIEYKFQKF
+411 LRKIQDVIEYKFQEL
-426 ELNNELGKEDKLIGN
+426 ELNNEGVNEEKLIGN
-441 NIANNIITTLEQEV
+441 NIANKTITTLEQEV
-455 IIEENKKI
+455 ITGGHKKI
-463 VSANELIKNDI
+463 LSANELIKNDI

-487 LLIASKG
+487 LLVASKG
-494 EGEGANKVI
+494 EGEGADKVI
-503 QLLKNNIS
+503 QLLKNSIS
-511 EFKMFNTISNEYY
+511 EFKLFNTISNEYY

-531 REMSEYPCKLIIK
+531 REMTEYPCKLIIK
-544 DNRKDGKKIDKTDVK
+544 DNRKDGKKIDRTDVK

-564 KTINL
+564 KTVNL

-580 KSLDVELKCD
+580 KGLDVELKCD

-615 NIEVSMKEEEISLA
+615 NIKVSMREEDITLA
-629 SCREFFNDKAMNGI
+629 SCREFFNDKAVSGI

>member
-181 EFFVNFKNLKPEEIQ
+181 EFFVNFKN
-196 GKQII
+196 
-201 NTLKEFFINFKNM
+201 M

-227 KLTSENIESFKKLF
+227 ELTSENIESYNKLF
-241 SSNGSTVKEFFDNIR
+241 SSNGNTVKEFFDNIK
-256 NDFAGIGV
+256 NDFAGIEV

-273 LNSKIGENHLDN
+273 SNSKVGEKHLDN
-285 SLKNF
+285 SIKALG
-290 SEEIN
+290 EEIN

-303 LASKL
+303 LVSKL
-308 YDSNDMSKAK
+308 YDSNDMSKSK

-330 GDDNLLRYLI
+330 GDDNLLREPI

-355 YNTALANINNLSDEE
+355 YNTALGKINNLSDED

-381 NRELKEISN
+381 SGEIKEISK
-390 DTVNIV
+390 DTVNII
-396 LRSLLGKDIE
+396 LRSFFGKDIE
-406 VGEAE
+406 VGEVE
-411 LRKIQDVIEYKFQKF
+411 LRKIQDVIEYKFQEL
-426 ELNNELGKEDKLIGN
+426 ELNNEGVNEEKLIGN
-441 NIANNIITTLEQEV
+441 NIANKTITTLEQEV
-455 IIEENKKI
+455 ITGGHKKI
-463 VSANELIKNDI
+463 LSANELIKNDI

-487 LLIASKG
+487 LLVASKG
-494 EGEGANKVI
+494 EGEGADKVI
-503 QLLKNNIS
+503 QLLKNSIS
-511 EFKMFNTISNEYY
+511 EFKLFNTISNEYY
-524 YLDVPIN
+524 YLDVTIN
-531 REMSEYPCKLIIK
+531 REMTEYPCKLIIK
-544 DNRKDGKKIDKTDVK
+544 DNRKDGKKIDRTDVK

-564 KTINL
+564 KTVNL

-580 KSLDVELKCD
+580 KGLDVELKCD

-615 NIEVSMKEEEISLA
+615 NIKVSMREEDITLA
-629 SCREFFNDKAMNGI
+629 SCREFFNDKAVSGI

>member
-53 FSATIDGSIE
+53 FSATIDGNIE

-86 VKKEADSNNLANDS
+86 VKKEVESNNLANDS
-100 LSEVIDKEGLGKE
+100 LSEVIDKEGLGKD
-113 DVDILKKMM
+113 DVDILKKMV

-147 MDNNEIDNFILKY
+147 IDNNEIDNFILKY

-181 EFFVNFKNLKPEEIQ
+181 EFFVNFKNLKPEEI
-196 GKQII
+196 
-201 NTLKEFFINFKNM
+201 
-214 KPEEILFFLENNI
+214 LFFLENNI
-227 KLTSENIESFKKLF
+227 ELTSENIESFNKLF
-241 SSNGSTVKEFFDNIR
+241 SSNGNTVKEFFDNIK
-256 NDFAGIGV
+256 NDFAGIEV

-273 LNSKIGENHLDN
+273 SNSKIGEKHLDK
-285 SLKNF
+285 SLKALGG
-290 SEEIN
+290 EIN

-303 LASKL
+303 LVSKL
-308 YDSNDMSKAK
+308 YDSNDMSKGK

-330 GDDNLLRYLI
+330 GDDNLLREPI

-355 YNTALANINNLSDEE
+355 YNTALGKINNLSDEE

-381 NRELKEISN
+381 NGELKEISKDN
-390 DTVNIV
+390 VNIV
-396 LRSLLGKDIE
+396 LRSLFGKDIE

-411 LRKIQDVIEYKFQKF
+411 LRGIQDVIEYKFQEL
-426 ELNNELGKEDKLIGN
+426 ELNNEGVNEDKLIGN
-441 NIANNIITTLEQEV
+441 NIVNKTITTLEQEA
-455 IIEENKKI
+455 ITGGNKKI
-463 VSANELIKNDI
+463 LSANELIKNDI

-487 LLIASKG
+487 LLVASKG
-494 EGEGANKVI
+494 EGEGAEKVI
-503 QLLKNNIS
+503 QLLKNNIN
-511 EFKMFNTISNEYY
+511 EFKLFNTISNEYY

-531 REMSEYPCKLIIK
+531 REMTEYPCKLIIK
-544 DNRKDGKKIDKTDVK
+544 DNRKDGKKIDRTDVK

-564 KTINL
+564 KTVNL

-580 KSLDVELKCD
+580 KGLDVELKCD
-590 KNYMKVLELSKSKLS
+590 KNYTKVLELSKSKLS

-615 NIEVSMKEEEISLA
+615 NIKVSMREEDITLA

>member
-53 FSATIDGSIE
+53 FSATIDGNIE

-86 VKKEADSNNLANDS
+86 VKKEVESNNLANDS
-100 LSEVIDKEGLGKE
+100 LSEVIDKEGLGKD
-113 DVDILKKMM
+113 DVDILKKMV

-181 EFFVNFKNLKPEEIQ
+181 EFFVNFKNLKPEEI
-196 GKQII
+196 
-201 NTLKEFFINFKNM
+201 
-214 KPEEILFFLENNI
+214 LFFLENNI
-227 KLTSENIESFKKLF
+227 ELTSENIESFNKLF
-241 SSNGSTVKEFFDNIR
+241 SSNGNTVKEFFDNIK
-256 NDFAGIGV
+256 NDFAGIEV

-273 LNSKIGENHLDN
+273 SNSKIGEKHLDK
-285 SLKNF
+285 SLKALGG
-290 SEEIN
+290 EIN

-303 LASKL
+303 LVSKL
-308 YDSNDMSKAK
+308 YDSNDMSKGK

-330 GDDNLLRYLI
+330 GDDNLLREPI

-355 YNTALANINNLSDEE
+355 YNTALGKINNLSDEE

-381 NRELKEISN
+381 NGELKEISKDN
-390 DTVNIV
+390 VNIV
-396 LRSLLGKDIE
+396 LRSLFGKDIE

-411 LRKIQDVIEYKFQKF
+411 LRGIQDVIEYKFQEL
-426 ELNNELGKEDKLIGN
+426 ELNNEGVNEDKLIGN
-441 NIANNIITTLEQEV
+441 NIVKKTITTLEQEA
-455 IIEENKKI
+455 ITGGNKKI
-463 VSANELIKNDI
+463 LSANELIKNDI

-487 LLIASKG
+487 LLVASKG
-494 EGEGANKVI
+494 EGEGAEKVI
-503 QLLKNNIS
+503 QLLKNNIN
-511 EFKMFNTISNEYY
+511 EFKLFNTISNEYY

-531 REMSEYPCKLIIK
+531 REMTEYPCKLIIK
-544 DNRKDGKKIDKTDVK
+544 DNRKDGKKIDRTDVK

-564 KTINL
+564 KTVNL

-580 KSLDVELKCD
+580 KGLDVELKCD
-590 KNYMKVLELSKSKLS
+590 KNYTKVLELSKSKLS

-615 NIEVSMKEEEISLA
+615 NIKVSMREEDITLA

>member
-36 SKGEGNEATVKL
+36 SKGEGNEVTVKL

-53 FSATIDGSIE
+53 FSATIDGNIE

-86 VKKEADSNNLANDS
+86 VKKEVESNNLANDS
-100 LSEVIDKEGLGKE
+100 LSEVIDKEGLGK
-113 DVDILKKMM
+113 DDIDILKKMV

-181 EFFVNFKNLKPEEIQ
+181 EFFVNFKNLKPEEI
-196 GKQII
+196 
-201 NTLKEFFINFKNM
+201 
-214 KPEEILFFLENNI
+214 LFFLENNI
-227 KLTSENIESFKKLF
+227 ELTSENIESFNKLF
-241 SSNGSTVKEFFDNIR
+241 SSNGNTVKEFFDNIK
-256 NDFAGIGV
+256 NDFAGIEV

-273 LNSKIGENHLDN
+273 SNSKIGEKHLDN
-285 SLKNF
+285 SLKALGG
-290 SEEIN
+290 EIN

-303 LASKL
+303 LVSKL

-330 GDDNLLRYLI
+330 GDDNLLREPI

-355 YNTALANINNLSDEE
+355 YNTALGKINNLSDEE
-370 FINIVKDVLGK
+370 FINIVKDVSKK
-381 NRELKEISN
+381 NGELKEISK

-396 LRSLLGKDIE
+396 LRSLFGKDIE

-411 LRKIQDVIEYKFQKF
+411 LRKIQDVIEYKFQEL
-426 ELNNELGKEDKLIGN
+426 ELNNEGGNEDKLIGN
-441 NIANNIITTLEQEV
+441 NIANKTIATLEQEV
-455 IIEENKKI
+455 ITEGNKKI
-463 VSANELIKNDI
+463 LSANELIKNDI

-487 LLIASKG
+487 LLVASKG
-494 EGEGANKVI
+494 EGEGAEKVI

-511 EFKMFNTISNEYY
+511 EFKLFNTISNEYY

-531 REMSEYPCKLIIK
+531 REMTEYPCKLIIK
-544 DNRKDGKKIDKTDVK
+544 DNRKDGKKIDRTDVK

-564 KTINL
+564 KTVNL

-580 KSLDVELKCD
+580 KGLDVELKCD

-615 NIEVSMKEEEISLA
+615 NIKVSMREEDITLA
-629 SCREFFNDKAMNGI
+629 SCREFFNDKAMSGI

>member
-181 EFFVNFKNLKPEEIQ
+181 EFFVNFKN
-196 GKQII
+196 
-201 NTLKEFFINFKNM
+201 M

-227 KLTSENIESFKKLF
+227 ELTSENIESYNKLF
-241 SSNGSTVKEFFDNIR
+241 SSNGNTVKEFFDNIK
-256 NDFAGIGV
+256 NDFAGIEV

-273 LNSKIGENHLDN
+273 SNSKVGEKHLDN
-285 SLKNF
+285 SIKALG
-290 SEEIN
+290 EEIN

-303 LASKL
+303 LVSKL
-308 YDSNDMSKAK
+308 YDSNDMSKSK

-330 GDDNLLRYLI
+330 GDDNLLREPI

-355 YNTALANINNLSDEE
+355 YNTALGKINNLSDEY

-381 NRELKEISN
+381 SGEIKEISK
-390 DTVNIV
+390 DTVNII
-396 LRSLLGKDIE
+396 LRSFFGKDIE
-406 VGEAE
+406 VGEVE
-411 LRKIQDVIEYKFQKF
+411 LRKIQDVIEYKFQEL
-426 ELNNELGKEDKLIGN
+426 ELNNEGVNEEKLIGN
-441 NIANNIITTLEQEV
+441 NIANKTITTLEQEV
-455 IIEENKKI
+455 ITGGHKKI
-463 VSANELIKNDI
+463 LSANELIKNDI

-487 LLIASKG
+487 LLVASKG
-494 EGEGANKVI
+494 EGEGADKVI
-503 QLLKNNIS
+503 QLLKNSIS
-511 EFKMFNTISNEYY
+511 EFKLFNTISNEYY

-531 REMSEYPCKLIIK
+531 REMTEYPCKLIIK
-544 DNRKDGKKIDKTDVK
+544 DNRKDGKKIDRTDVK

-564 KTINL
+564 KTVNL

-580 KSLDVELKCD
+580 KGLDVELKCD

-615 NIEVSMKEEEISLA
+615 NIKVSMREEDITLA
-629 SCREFFNDKAMNGI
+629 SCREFFNDKAVSGI

>member
-100 LSEVIDKEGLGKE
+100 ISEVIDKEGLGKE

-181 EFFVNFKNLKPEEIQ
+181 EFFVNFKN
-196 GKQII
+196 
-201 NTLKEFFINFKNM
+201 M

-227 KLTSENIESFKKLF
+227 ELTSENIESYNKLF
-241 SSNGSTVKEFFDNIR
+241 SSNGNTVKEFFDNIK
-256 NDFAGIGV
+256 NDFAGIEV

-273 LNSKIGENHLDN
+273 LNSKVGEKHLDN
-285 SLKNF
+285 SIKALG
-290 SEEIN
+290 EEIN

-303 LASKL
+303 LVSKL
-308 YDSNDMSKAK
+308 YDSNDMSKSK

-330 GDDNLLRYLI
+330 GDDNLLREPI

-355 YNTALANINNLSDEE
+355 YNTALGKINNLSDED

-381 NRELKEISN
+381 SGEIKEISK
-390 DTVNIV
+390 DTVNII
-396 LRSLLGKDIE
+396 LRSFFGKDIE
-406 VGEAE
+406 VGEVE
-411 LRKIQDVIEYKFQKF
+411 LRKIQDVIEYKFQEL
-426 ELNNELGKEDKLIGN
+426 ELNNEGVNEEKLIGN
-441 NIANNIITTLEQEV
+441 NIANKTITTLEQEV
-455 IIEENKKI
+455 ITGGHKKI
-463 VSANELIKNDI
+463 LSANELIKNDI

-487 LLIASKG
+487 LLVASKG
-494 EGEGANKVI
+494 EGEGADKVI
-503 QLLKNNIS
+503 QLLKNSIS
-511 EFKMFNTISNEYY
+511 EFKLFNTISNEYY

-531 REMSEYPCKLIIK
+531 REMTEYPCKLIIK
-544 DNRKDGKKIDKTDVK
+544 DNRKDGKKIDRTDVK

-564 KTINL
+564 KTVNL

-580 KSLDVELKCD
+580 KGLDVELKCD

-615 NIEVSMKEEEISLA
+615 NIKVSMREEDITLA
-629 SCREFFNDKAMNGI
+629 SCREFFNDKAVSGI

>member
-181 EFFVNFKNLKPEEIQ
+181 EFFVNFKN
-196 GKQII
+196 
-201 NTLKEFFINFKNM
+201 M

-227 KLTSENIESFKKLF
+227 ELTSENIESYNKLF
-241 SSNGSTVKEFFDNIR
+241 SSNGNTVKEFFDNIK
-256 NDFAGIGV
+256 NDFAGIEV

-273 LNSKIGENHLDN
+273 LNSKVGEKHLDN
-285 SLKNF
+285 SIKALG
-290 SEEIN
+290 EEIN

-303 LASKL
+303 LVSKL
-308 YDSNDMSKAK
+308 YDSNDMSKSK

-330 GDDNLLRYLI
+330 GDDNLLREPI

-355 YNTALANINNLSDEE
+355 YNTALGKINNLSDED

-381 NRELKEISN
+381 SGEIKEISK
-390 DTVNIV
+390 DTVNII
-396 LRSLLGKDIE
+396 LRSFFGKDIE
-406 VGEAE
+406 VGEVE
-411 LRKIQDVIEYKFQKF
+411 LRKIQDVIEYKFQEL
-426 ELNNELGKEDKLIGN
+426 ELNNEGVNEEKLIGN
-441 NIANNIITTLEQEV
+441 NIANKTITTLEQEV
-455 IIEENKKI
+455 ITGGHKKI
-463 VSANELIKNDI
+463 LSANELIKNDI

-487 LLIASKG
+487 LLVASKG
-494 EGEGANKVI
+494 EGEGADKVI
-503 QLLKNNIS
+503 QLLKNSIS
-511 EFKMFNTISNEYY
+511 EFKLFNTISNEYY

-531 REMSEYPCKLIIK
+531 REMTEYPCKLIIK
-544 DNRKDGKKIDKTDVK
+544 DNRKDGKKIDRTDVK

-564 KTINL
+564 KTVNL

-580 KSLDVELKCD
+580 KGLDVELKCD

-615 NIEVSMKEEEISLA
+615 NIKVSMREEDITLA
-629 SCREFFNDKAMNGI
+629 SCREFFNDKAVSGI

>member
-53 FSATIDGSIE
+53 FSATIDGNIE

-86 VKKEADSNNLANDS
+86 VKKEVESNNLANDS
-100 LSEVIDKEGLGKE
+100 LSEVIDKEGLGKD
-113 DVDILKKMM
+113 DVDILKKMV

-181 EFFVNFKNLKPEEIQ
+181 EFFVNFKNLKPEEI
-196 GKQII
+196 
-201 NTLKEFFINFKNM
+201 
-214 KPEEILFFLENNI
+214 LFFLENNI
-227 KLTSENIESFKKLF
+227 ELTSENIESFKKLF
-241 SSNGSTVKEFFDNIR
+241 SSNGNTVKEFFDNIK
-256 NDFAGIGV
+256 NDFAGIEV

-273 LNSKIGENHLDN
+273 SNSKIGEKHLDN
-285 SLKNF
+285 SLKALGG
-290 SEEIN
+290 EIN

-303 LASKL
+303 LVSKL
-308 YDSNDMSKAK
+308 YDSNDMSKGK

-330 GDDNLLRYLI
+330 GDDNLLREPI

-355 YNTALANINNLSDEE
+355 YNIALGKINNLSDEE

-381 NRELKEISN
+381 NGELKEISK

-396 LRSLLGKDIE
+396 LRSLFGKDIE

-411 LRKIQDVIEYKFQKF
+411 LRKIQDVIEYKFQEL
-426 ELNNELGKEDKLIGN
+426 ELNNEGVNEDKLIGN
-441 NIANNIITTLEQEV
+441 NIVNKTITTLEQEA
-455 IIEENKKI
+455 ITGGNKKI
-463 VSANELIKNDI
+463 LSANELIKNDI

-487 LLIASKG
+487 LLLASKG
-494 EGEGANKVI
+494 EGEGAEKVI
-503 QLLKNNIS
+503 QLLKNNIN
-511 EFKMFNTISNEYY
+511 EFKLFNTISNEYY

-531 REMSEYPCKLIIK
+531 REMTEYPCKLIIK
-544 DNRKDGKKIDKTDVK
+544 DNRKDGKKIDRTDVK

-564 KTINL
+564 KTVNL

-580 KSLDVELKCD
+580 KGLDVELKCD
-590 KNYMKVLELSKSKLS
+590 KNYTKVLELSKSKLS

-615 NIEVSMKEEEISLA
+615 NIKVSMREEDITLA
-629 SCREFFNDKAMNGI
+629 SCREFFNDKAMSGI